1 MPSGWIWLQ
10 LAVAW
15 LPMWALFTAVIVM
28 VHGQSLGSAAV
39 ASLRMIAPGA
49 LLGIAVYRFASRM
62 PWPHP
67 FQMSFVAMHV
77 LAAGLYGASWFVLI
91 SAIDSLLRGQLVIGL
106 FLLTGIWLYIV
117 VAGVAYANLAA
128 QRTAVIEAHTA
139 RMQLDTL
146 RSQLHPHFLFN
157 ALHTVVQLIP
167 TDPRAA
173 TRAAEQLADVLR
185 TAIEEQRDLVSVAE
199 EWAFVERYLAIERI
213 RFGDRLTANV
223 EIEELAR
230 EAMLPS
236 FSLQTLVENAVRH
249 GAAPRIEATHLH
261 VSATLVDRA
270 LSIRVADNGVGGDIA
285 QVERSTGTGLRRL
298 RERMRWLYGDRA
310 RLDLSSARTGG
321 FIATLVVP
329 QAATNDVGAVA
340 HDGSN
345 GDE

>member
-1 MPSGWIWLQ
+1 
-10 LAVAW
+10 
-15 LPMWALFTAVIVM
+15 
-28 VHGQSLGSAAV
+28 
-39 ASLRMIAPGA
+39 
-49 LLGIAVYRFASRM
+49 
-62 PWPHP
+62 
-67 FQMSFVAMHV
+67 
-77 LAAGLYGASWFVLI
+77 
-91 SAIDSLLRGQLVIGL
+91 
-106 FLLTGIWLYIV
+106 
-117 VAGVAYANLAA
+117 
-128 QRTAVIEAHTA
+128 
-139 RMQLDTL
+139 
-146 RSQLHPHFLFN
+146 
-157 ALHTVVQLIP
+157 
-167 TDPRAA
+167 
-173 TRAAEQLADVLR
+173 VLR